1 MLNVLKKIDKSI
13 EWVQLVMCC
22 IIMFAIMWLTFAMVF
37 WRYALN
43 NSIVWA
49 EEILRYIMIW
59 GVLVGAGLTTR
70 EDQHVSMD
78 ILQGAFARWP
88 KLRAAH
94 YLITRIIV
102 FGFMIYLIGPSLELI
117 ERAGN
122 STATSVVWLPKSVIY
137 ASFVA
142 GIISVNLSLLGQVP
156 RKVYNIIHGIE
167 SDELLLEAQAMA
179 KEFDR
184 ELEAEAAKDSDDN
197 ADNVVD
203 NRRRQNDRTHF
214 TLKLT
219 HFLQRFHGYAHAR
232 RRQNYADKHR
242 VEHKRLVRSQCG
254 KTAQKRHGE
263 QKSAGNRHQHAAESN
278 ESRLQPRTF
287 QLFYV
292 GFEPCR
298 EQNQYYAD
306 FRDAF

>member
-1 MLNVLKKIDKSI
+1 
-13 EWVQLVMCC
+13 
-22 IIMFAIMWLTFAMVF
+22 MFAIMWLTLAMVF

-137 ASFVA
+137 ASFLA

-197 ADNVVD
+197 ADN
-203 NRRRQNDRTHF
+203 
-214 TLKLT
+214 
-219 HFLQRFHGYAHAR
+219 A
-232 RRQNYADKHR
+232 
-242 VEHKRLVRSQCG
+242 G
-254 KTAQKRHGE
+254 KDGGKKE
-263 QKSAGNRHQHAAESN
+263 
-278 ESRLQPRTF
+278 
-287 QLFYV
+287 
-292 GFEPCR
+292 
-298 EQNQYYAD
+298 
-306 FRDAF
+306 

>member
-1 MLNVLKKIDKSI
+1 MGI
-13 EWVQLVMCC
+13 
-22 IIMFAIMWLTFAMVF
+22 
-37 WRYALN
+37 ALY
-43 NSIVWA
+43 
-49 EEILRYIMIW
+49 E
-59 GVLVGAGLTTR
+59 
-70 EDQHVSMD
+70 
-78 ILQGAFARWP
+78 P
-88 KLRAAH
+88 
-94 YLITRIIV
+94 
-102 FGFMIYLIGPSLELI
+102 
-117 ERAGN
+117 
-122 STATSVVWLPKSVIY
+122 
-137 ASFVA
+137 
-142 GIISVNLSLLGQVP
+142 
-156 RKVYNIIHGIE
+156 
-167 SDELLLEAQAMA
+167 
-179 KEFDR
+179 
-184 ELEAEAAKDSDDN
+184 LEAEVKQQSHADSRDKEQHGHQYRPPGVDGSVAETDCNREHDN

-214 TLKLT
+214 TLELT

-232 RRQNYADKHR
+232 RSQNYADKHR
-242 VEHKRLVRSQCG
+242 VEHKRLVGSQRG

>member
-1 MLNVLKKIDKSI
+1 MTRNVRVAVVASAQIFGGFQNLPPPQSLDFSAFFGLSHLFPPRLSI
-13 EWVQLVMCC
+13 SVIFDTDLV
-22 IIMFAIMWLTFAMVF
+22 T
-37 WRYALN
+37 
-43 NSIVWA
+43 SH
-49 EEILRYIMIW
+49 
-59 GVLVGAGLTTR
+59 VGAGLTTR

-137 ASFVA
+137 ASFLA

-197 ADNVVD
+197 ADN
-203 NRRRQNDRTHF
+203 
-214 TLKLT
+214 
-219 HFLQRFHGYAHAR
+219 A
-232 RRQNYADKHR
+232 
-242 VEHKRLVRSQCG
+242 G
-254 KTAQKRHGE
+254 KDGGKKE
-263 QKSAGNRHQHAAESN
+263 
-278 ESRLQPRTF
+278 
-287 QLFYV
+287 
-292 GFEPCR
+292 
-298 EQNQYYAD
+298 
-306 FRDAF
+306 

>member
-59 GVLVGAGLTTR
+59 GVLVGAGLT
-70 EDQHVSMD
+70 QHVSMD
-78 ILQGAFARWP
+78 ILQSALARWP
-88 KLRAAH
+88 KLRTAH

-184 ELEAEAAKDSDDN
+184 ELEEEAAKNNDN
-197 ADNVVD
+197 AESSGED
-203 NRRRQNDRTHF
+203 
-214 TLKLT
+214 
-219 HFLQRFHGYAHAR
+219 G
-232 RRQNYADKHR
+232 
-242 VEHKRLVRSQCG
+242 G
-254 KTAQKRHGE
+254 KTE
-263 QKSAGNRHQHAAESN
+263 
-278 ESRLQPRTF
+278 
-287 QLFYV
+287 
-292 GFEPCR
+292 
-298 EQNQYYAD
+298 
-306 FRDAF
+306 

>member
-102 FGFMIYLIGPSLELI
+102 FGFMILDICKKYDAEYLGTEYGEKWFENRITFFYPGYIMNNPQMFGTLDTVATYDNI
-117 ERAGN
+117 EKIYWAMKKAVEETYDGVRFISHSSHWYDWGCMNYSRFIIDNPPEDQEECIRLHNRIWNAGVRAAIANGG
-122 STATSVVWLPKSVIY
+122 VI
-137 ASFVA
+137 
-142 GIISVNLSLLGQVP
+142 NDH
-156 RKVYNIIHGIE
+156 HG
-167 SDELLLEAQAMA
+167 
-179 KEFDR
+179 
-184 ELEAEAAKDSDDN
+184 
-197 ADNVVD
+197 VG
-203 NRRRQNDRTHF
+203 
-214 TLKLT
+214 LKLGRLMKESYGPAMQV
-219 HFLQRFHGYAHAR
+219 LQGIKKELDPNGIMNPY
-232 RRQNYADKHR
+232 KMG
-242 VEHKRLVRSQCG
+242 L
-254 KTAQKRHGE
+254 
-263 QKSAGNRHQHAAESN
+263 
-278 ESRLQPRTF
+278 
-287 QLFYV
+287 
-292 GFEPCR
+292 
-298 EQNQYYAD
+298 
-306 FRDAF
+306 

>member
-88 KLRAAH
+88 KLRA
-94 YLITRIIV
+94 
-102 FGFMIYLIGPSLELI
+102 
-117 ERAGN
+117 GN

-137 ASFVA
+137 ASFLA

-197 ADNVVD
+197 ADN
-203 NRRRQNDRTHF
+203 
-214 TLKLT
+214 
-219 HFLQRFHGYAHAR
+219 A
-232 RRQNYADKHR
+232 
-242 VEHKRLVRSQCG
+242 G
-254 KTAQKRHGE
+254 KDGGKKE
-263 QKSAGNRHQHAAESN
+263 
-278 ESRLQPRTF
+278 
-287 QLFYV
+287 
-292 GFEPCR
+292 
-298 EQNQYYAD
+298 
-306 FRDAF
+306 

>member
-102 FGFMIYLIGPSLELI
+102 YLSCHR
-117 ERAGN
+117 RAE
-122 STATSVVWLPKSVIY
+122 K
-137 ASFVA
+137 
-142 GIISVNLSLLGQVP
+142 QVQILQQ
-156 RKVYNIIHGIE
+156 KVGHGT
-167 SDELLLEAQAMA
+167 L
-179 KEFDR
+179 
-184 ELEAEAAKDSDDN
+184 
-197 ADNVVD
+197 
-203 NRRRQNDRTHF
+203 RR
-214 TLKLT
+214 
-219 HFLQRFHGYAHAR
+219 
-232 RRQNYADKHR
+232 
-242 VEHKRLVRSQCG
+242 S
-254 KTAQKRHGE
+254 
-263 QKSAGNRHQHAAESN
+263 
-278 ESRLQPRTF
+278 
-287 QLFYV
+287 
-292 GFEPCR
+292 
-298 EQNQYYAD
+298 
-306 FRDAF
+306 

>member
-22 IIMFAIMWLTFAMVF
+22 
-37 WRYALN
+37 
-43 NSIVWA
+43 
-49 EEILRYIMIW
+49 IMIW

-78 ILQGAFARWP
+78 ILQSALARWP
-88 KLRAAH
+88 KLRTAH

-184 ELEAEAAKDSDDN
+184 ELEEEAAKNNDN
-197 ADNVVD
+197 AESSGED
-203 NRRRQNDRTHF
+203 
-214 TLKLT
+214 
-219 HFLQRFHGYAHAR
+219 G
-232 RRQNYADKHR
+232 
-242 VEHKRLVRSQCG
+242 G
-254 KTAQKRHGE
+254 KTE
-263 QKSAGNRHQHAAESN
+263 
-278 ESRLQPRTF
+278 
-287 QLFYV
+287 
-292 GFEPCR
+292 
-298 EQNQYYAD
+298 
-306 FRDAF
+306 